1 MLDYIKQR
9 IQAMQPEPSNLDEEL
24 ENDAIMECAHLIQE
38 LDDLSIEGS
47 PLNAARDID
56 ALSISLDDDVELSA
70 VEFSIAD
77 GRLLDTPADILVHSE
92 HYEYMKSIDDFVEE
106 AANQM
111 PRQYMEDDND
121 YNNRIMEAANAKYDA
136 YKQYIIQ
143 EGLFSSNKVNLS
155 DPAVQWY
162 RNIDFG
168 PDPITKTGAPCV
180 LRLPV
185 GYIPAD
191 RAGTK
196 ILVKQRDSIAVI
208 IDNHPEFGEA
218 VAKGLADA
226 MQKKGYEIP
235 KGRSF
240 WEICVPKMILIP
252 MEPVDK
258 FCVFIEAENVLAKTK
273 EDDYIY
279 VGFAIPIKASRGIK
293 TISDV
298 KADVAD
304 MPKVGL
310 SNISLPSIKHGMSF
324 IDKSAMIKESYR
336 EKTPIGRFVQEEISF
351 GEDTP
356 PGGEEKAATDVPAA
370 EDDTPPA
377 DDATAEVPKEEV
389 KSNDIAPQIADEVK
403 KQEDEN
409 TANAAANG
417 DAGDAVEGN
426 ADATGEG
433 LDTPATD
440 IEPNEGESLDDNPD
454 VQLPEDGDVD
464 AALNDLNNTGN
475 DAALDDTTTALGGA
489 DLDNMS
495 PEQIKAAVADKV
507 DKMPMSAIKAFLSDD
522 TDTNDDIGGDVGEV
536 PADGAVTE
544 AFVLTKKNINGEL
557 DVCLRKC
564 LGDLN
569 DTSKDLNDILNAF
582 KKDGKK
588 LNRAL
593 SKASKMAEVY
603 GDEERNK
610 FIKLNKCTADLI
622 VSFSAAKMDVKVTKR
637 LIKAFTS
644 SSVIVGKIIEKHKN
658 SNGDDAKPSRVV
670 D

>member
-1 MLDYIKQR
+1 MLNYIKQR

-47 PLNAARDID
+47 SLNAARDID

-92 HYEYMKSIDDFVEE
+92 HYEYMKGIDDFIEE
-106 AANQM
+106 AANQL
-111 PRQYMEDDND
+111 PRRYMENDDN
-121 YNNRIMEAANAKYDA
+121 YINRIMEAANAKYNS

-143 EGLFSSNKVNLS
+143 EGLFSSNKVNLA
-155 DPAVQWY
+155 DPAVQWF

-168 PDPITKTGAPCV
+168 PDPINNTGAPCV
-180 LRLPV
+180 LRLSV

-196 ILVKQRDSIAVI
+196 ILVKQRDSIAVV
-208 IDNHPEFGEA
+208 IDNHPEFGTT
-218 VAKGLADA
+218 VAKSLAES

-240 WEICVPKMILIP
+240 WEICVPKRILIP

-273 EDDYIY
+273 EDDYLYI
-279 VGFAIPIKASRGIK
+279 GFAIPIKASRGIK

-310 SNISLPSIKHGMSF
+310 TNISIPSIKHGINI

-351 GEDTP
+351 GDDTP
-356 PGGEEKAATDVPAA
+356 PGGEEPAATDVPAA
-370 EDDTPPA
+370 EDDMPPVDGEA
-377 DDATAEVPKEEV
+377 PKEEV
-389 KSNDIAPQIADEVK
+389 KNNDIAPQIADEVK
-403 KQEDEN
+403 KQEDD
-409 TANAAANG
+409 NAVNG
-417 DAGDAVEGN
+417 DAGDAVEGT

-433 LDTPATD
+433 LNTPATD

-464 AALNDLNNTGN
+464 AALNDLDNTGN
-475 DAALDDTTTALGGA
+475 NTALDDTTTALGGA
-489 DLDNMS
+489 DLDEMS
-495 PEQIKAAVADKV
+495 PEQIKQAVADKV

-522 TDTNDDIGGDVGEV
+522 TDTNDDLGSDI
-536 PADGAVTE
+536 PTDGAVTE

-593 SKASKMAEVY
+593 SKASKMTDLY
-603 GDEERNK
+603 NDNERNA

-622 VSFSAAKMDVKVTKR
+622 VSFSSTKMDVKVTKR

-644 SSVIVGKIIEKHKN
+644 ASVIVGKIIDKHKN
-658 SNGDDAKPSRVV
+658 SNGDDNRPSRVV

>member
-1 MLDYIKQR
+1 MLNYIKQR
-9 IQAMQPEPSNLDEEL
+9 IQAMQPEPSNLNEL
-24 ENDAIMECAHLIQE
+24 QENEAIMECAHLIQE

-47 PLNAARDID
+47 SLNAARDID

-77 GRLLDTPADILVHSE
+77 GRLLDTPADVLVHSE
-92 HYEYMKSIDDFVEE
+92 HYEYMKGLDDFIEE
-106 AANQM
+106 AANQL
-111 PRQYMEDDND
+111 PRQYMEDDDD
-121 YNNRIMEAANAKYDA
+121 YNNRIMEAANAKYNA

-143 EGLFSSNKVNLS
+143 EGLFSANTVSLADPSIQWFRNINFGPS
-155 DPAVQWY
+155 DPSK
-162 RNIDFG
+162 
-168 PDPITKTGAPCV
+168 PDSTSFTV
-180 LRLPV
+180 RLNV
-185 GYIPAD
+185 GYIPSNS
-191 RAGTK
+191 AGTK

-208 IDNHPEFGEA
+208 IDNHPEFGKKIAESL
-218 VAKGLADA
+218 VDFMAKHN
-226 MQKKGYEIP
+226 YEVP
-235 KGRSF
+235 KGRTI
-240 WEICVPKMILIP
+240 WEIAVPKMLIVP
-252 MEPVDK
+252 VEPSDK
-258 FCVFIEAENVLAKTK
+258 FCVVVEFENVLSKTK
-273 EDDYIY
+273 NEDYIY
-279 VGFAIPIKASRGIK
+279 LGFAIPIKASRGIK
-293 TISDV
+293 SIFDV
-298 KADVAD
+298 KNGIGE
-304 MPKVGL
+304 MPKVEL
-310 SNISLPSIKHGMSF
+310 APLRDVNLRVHSNI
-324 IDKSAMIKESYR
+324 IDKSAVIREAYR

-351 GEDTP
+351 GDDTP
-356 PGGEEKAATDVPAA
+356 PGTEEPSATAATDIPAA
-370 EDDTPPA
+370 EDDTPPVDGEA
-377 DDATAEVPKEEV
+377 PKEEV
-389 KSNDIAPQIADEVK
+389 KNNDLAPQIADEVK
-403 KQEDEN
+403 KQEDDN
-409 TANAAANG
+409 TANAGANG
-417 DAGDAVEGN
+417 DAGDAVEGT

-464 AALNDLNNTGN
+464 AALNNLDNTGN
-475 DAALDDTTTALGGA
+475 DTALDDTTTALGGA
-489 DLDNMS
+489 DLDEMS
-495 PEQIKAAVADKV
+495 PEQIKQAVADKV

-522 TDTNDDIGGDVGEV
+522 TDTNDDIGGEV
-536 PADGAVTE
+536 PTDGAVTE

-593 SKASKMAEVY
+593 SKASKITDLY
-603 GDEERNK
+603 NDDERNK

-622 VSFSAAKMDVKVTKR
+622 VSFSATNMNVKVTKR

-644 SSVIVGKIIEKHKN
+644 SSVIVGKIIDKHKN

>member
-1 MLDYIKQR
+1 MLNYIKQR

-38 LDDLSIEGS
+38 LDDLSIGGS
-47 PLNAARDID
+47 SLNAARDID

-92 HYEYMKSIDDFVEE
+92 HYEYMKGIDDFIEE
-106 AANQM
+106 AANQL
-111 PRQYMEDDND
+111 PRRYMENDDN
-121 YNNRIMEAANAKYDA
+121 YINRIMEAANAKYDE

-143 EGLFSSNKVNLS
+143 EGLFSSNKVNLA
-155 DPAVQWY
+155 DPAVQWF

-168 PDPITKTGAPCV
+168 PDPITNTGAPCV

-196 ILVKQRDSIAVI
+196 ILVKQRDSIAVV
-208 IDNHPEFGEA
+208 IDNHPEFGTT
-218 VAKGLADA
+218 VAKSLAEA

-240 WEICVPKMILIP
+240 WEICVPKRILIP

-273 EDDYIY
+273 EDDYLYI
-279 VGFAIPIKASRGIK
+279 GFAIPIKASRGIK

-310 SNISLPSIKHGMSF
+310 TNISIPSIKHGINI

-351 GEDTP
+351 GDDTP
-356 PGGEEKAATDVPAA
+356 PGTEEPAATDVPAA
-370 EDDTPPA
+370 EDDMPPVDGEA
-377 DDATAEVPKEEV
+377 PKEEV
-389 KSNDIAPQIADEVK
+389 KNNDIAPQIADEVK
-403 KQEDEN
+403 KQEDDN
-409 TANAAANG
+409 AANG
-417 DAGDAVEGN
+417 DTGDAVEGT

-433 LDTPATD
+433 LNTPATD

-464 AALNDLNNTGN
+464 AALNDLDNTGN
-475 DAALDDTTTALGGA
+475 NTALDDTTTALGGA
-489 DLDNMS
+489 DLDEMS
-495 PEQIKAAVADKV
+495 PEQIKQAVADKV

-522 TDTNDDIGGDVGEV
+522 TDTNDDLGGDV
-536 PADGAVTE
+536 PTDGAVTE

-593 SKASKMAEVY
+593 SKASKMTDLY
-603 GDEERNK
+603 NDEERNK

-622 VSFSAAKMDVKVTKR
+622 VSFSSTKMDVKVTKR

-644 SSVIVGKIIEKHKN
+644 ASVIVGKIIDKHKN
-658 SNGDDAKPSRVV
+658 SNGDDNRPSRVV

>member
-1 MLDYIKQR
+1 MLNYIKQR
-9 IQAMQPEPSNLDEEL
+9 IQAMQPEPSNLNEVQ
-24 ENDAIMECAHLIQE
+24 ENEAIMECAHLIQE

-47 PLNAARDID
+47 SLNAARDID

-92 HYEYMKSIDDFVEE
+92 HYEYMKGIDDFIEE
-106 AANQM
+106 AANQL
-111 PRQYMEDDND
+111 PRQYMENDDD

-168 PDPITKTGAPCV
+168 PDPVTNTGAPCV
-180 LRLPV
+180 LRLPI

-208 IDNHPEFGEA
+208 IDNHPEFGTA
-218 VAKGLADA
+218 VAKGLAEA
-226 MQKKGYEIP
+226 MQKKGYEVP

-279 VGFAIPIKASRGIK
+279 IGFAIPIKASRGIK

-310 SNISLPSIKHGMSF
+310 TNISIPSIKHGMNV

-336 EKTPIGRFVQEEISF
+336 EKTPIGRFVQEEITF
-351 GEDTP
+351 GDDTP
-356 PGGEEKAATDVPAA
+356 PGTEEPSATDIPAA
-370 EDDTPPA
+370 EDDTPPVDGEA
-377 DDATAEVPKEEV
+377 PKEEV
-389 KSNDIAPQIADEVK
+389 KNNDIAPQIADEVK
-403 KQEDEN
+403 KQEDDN
-409 TANAAANG
+409 TANAGANG
-417 DAGDAVEGN
+417 DAGDAVEGA

-440 IEPNEGESLDDNPD
+440 IEPAEGESLDDNPD

-464 AALNDLNNTGN
+464 AALNDLDKTSN
-475 DAALDDTTTALGGA
+475 DTALDDTTTALGGA
-489 DLDNMS
+489 DLDEMS
-495 PEQIKAAVADKV
+495 PEQIKQAVADKV

-522 TDTNDDIGGDVGEV
+522 TDTNDDLGGEV
-536 PADGAVTE
+536 PTDGAVTE

-593 SKASKMAEVY
+593 SKASKITDLY
-603 GDEERNK
+603 NDDERNK

-622 VSFSAAKMDVKVTKR
+622 VSFSSTNMNVKVTKR

-644 SSVIVGKIIEKHKN
+644 SSVIVGKIIDKHKN

>member
-1 MLDYIKQR
+1 MLNYIKQR
-9 IQAMQPEPSNLDEEL
+9 IQAMQPEPSNLNEVQ

-47 PLNAARDID
+47 SLNAARDID

-92 HYEYMKSIDDFVEE
+92 HYEYMKGIDDFIEE
-106 AANQM
+106 AANQL
-111 PRQYMEDDND
+111 PRQYMEDDDD
-121 YNNRIMEAANAKYDA
+121 YNNRIMEATNAKYDA

-143 EGLFSSNKVNLS
+143 EGLFSSNKVSLS

-168 PDPITKTGAPCV
+168 PDPITNTGAPCV

-191 RAGTK
+191 NAGTK

-208 IDNHPEFGEA
+208 IDNHPEFGTA
-218 VAKGLADA
+218 VAKGLAEA

-273 EDDYIY
+273 EDDYLYI
-279 VGFAIPIKASRGIK
+279 GFAIPIKASRGIK

-310 SNISLPSIKHGMSF
+310 TNISIPSIKHGMNV
-324 IDKSAMIKESYR
+324 IDKSAMIKEAYR

-351 GEDTP
+351 GDDTP
-356 PGGEEKAATDVPAA
+356 PGTEDSAATAATDIPAA
-370 EDDTPPA
+370 EDDTPPVDGEA
-377 DDATAEVPKEEV
+377 PKEEV
-389 KSNDIAPQIADEVK
+389 KNNDLAPQIADEVK
-403 KQEDEN
+403 KQEDDN
-409 TANAAANG
+409 TANAGANG
-417 DAGDAVEGN
+417 DAGDAVEGT

-440 IEPNEGESLDDNPD
+440 IEPTEGESLDDNPD

-464 AALNDLNNTGN
+464 AALNNLDNTGN
-475 DAALDDTTTALGGA
+475 DTALDDTTTALGGA
-489 DLDNMS
+489 DIDNMS
-495 PEQIKAAVADKV
+495 PEQIKQAVADKV

-522 TDTNDDIGGDVGEV
+522 TDINDDIGGDVGEV
-536 PADGAVTE
+536 PTDGAVTE

-588 LNRAL
+588 LNRVL
-593 SKASKMAEVY
+593 SKASKMVDLY
-603 GDEERNK
+603 NDDERNK

-622 VSFSAAKMDVKVTKR
+622 VSFSATNMNVKVTKR

-644 SSVIVGKIIEKHKN
+644 SSVIVGKIIDKHKN
-658 SNGDDAKPSRVV
+658 SNSDDAKPSRVV